1 MRDVVSNTLGISW
14 HHCIGLNK
22 PTELLKEATVYPL
35 LYPDL
40 FKNLTRS
47 WTGVLLYG
55 SPGTGKTLL
64 AKALACEINATF
76 INVTSSTFVSKW
88 RGDSE
93 KMVKVLFDL
102 AKYYAPTTIFIDEID
117 ALLSETKETNHEAS
131 CRFKSELLIQMDGL
145 LSSDEPVFLLATTN
159 SPWKLDKALLRRF
172 EKRILIPLPN
182 EDAKMRMLKH
192 YANLKTENKN
202 DWNNL
207 IQLTENFS
215 GSDIKNACKE
225 MEMSLVREQLQ
236 NLSKNKKIGALRKC
250 TVEDLAIALQ
260 SVKPSINLDYYKKFL
275 DWNQEYGSR

>member
-1 MRDVVSNTLGISW
+1 M
-14 HHCIGLNK
+14 
-22 PTELLKEATVYPL
+22 

-40 FKNLTRS
+40 FNNLWQTWGRI
-47 WTGVLLYG
+47 LLYG

-64 AKALACEINATF
+64 AKALACETNATF

-93 KMVKVLFDL
+93 KMIKVMFDL
-102 AKYYAPTTIFIDEID
+102 AKFYAPTTIFIDEID

-145 LSSDEPVFLLATTN
+145 LSSNSSVFILATTN

-172 EKRILIPLPN
+172 EKRIHIPLPN
-182 EDAKMRMLKH
+182 EEAKMRMLKH
-192 YANLKTENKN
+192 YSDLKSANKN
-202 DWNNL
+202 DWSNL

-225 MEMSLVREQLQ
+225 LEMSLIREQLK
-236 NLSKNKKIGALRKC
+236 NLKENKKVGTRRNV
-250 TVEDLAIALQ
+250 TVEDLSTALK
-260 SVKPSINLDYYKKFL
+260 SVKPSINPDYYRKFL
-275 DWNQEYGSR
+275 EWNQEYGSI